1 MGEVLTRSGVTRY
14 GFEFTTLRKET
25 VSHAN
30 NNQCRNELTGQVPGL
45 AEVEDLSFPAPEELL
60 PVMVREPRVGP
71 QQSGECNGQLKG
83 NRSVAGARDLWAR
96 KVEIRT
102 PVGRI
107 CVCGFIP
114 RKKFIKSAGDAWGG
128 KRGT

>member
-1 MGEVLTRSGVTRY
+1 M
-14 GFEFTTLRKET
+14 
-25 VSHAN
+25 
-30 NNQCRNELTGQVPGL
+30 
-45 AEVEDLSFPAPEELL
+45 SFPAPEELL

-71 QQSGECNGQLKG
+71 QQSGECSGQLKG

-107 CVCGFIP
+107 CVCGFIA
-114 RKKFIKSAGDAWGG
+114 RKKFIKSAGDAWGS